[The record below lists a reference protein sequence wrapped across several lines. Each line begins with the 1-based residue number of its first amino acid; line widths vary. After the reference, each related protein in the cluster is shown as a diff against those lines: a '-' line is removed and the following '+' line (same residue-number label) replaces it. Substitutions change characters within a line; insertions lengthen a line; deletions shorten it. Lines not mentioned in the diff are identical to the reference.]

1 MSDQTECE
9 IQGHDG
15 TPLRLLT
22 WAADDEVRGLVVL
35 VHGLGEHVGRYDHIA
50 QALNAIGLTVVG
62 GDHRGHGRSGG
73 LRGHVDGY
81 DEYTADLEHVVRHAR
96 GTLGDDLPW
105 FLLGHSMG
113 GLITVRYLGDARR
126 LQPAGAILSN
136 PQLGL
141 AFEPPKIKVAAGRLL
156 SRILPKLRLDS
167 ELDVNAISRDPVE
180 VQKYTDDPLVHS
192 KVSTRWFTS
201 MTRALEEALASG
213 PSIAVPTQWILSGGD
228 RICSAPAS
236 KRVQQQVKDSRLLEL
251 PEAFHEAHNG
261 PDRGRFLEAMTSFLS
276 EQLAS

>member
-1 MSDQTECE
+1 MSDSTECE
-9 IQGHDG
+9 IRGHDG

-22 WAADDEVRGLVVL
+22 WASDEDPRGLVVL
-35 VHGLGEHVGRYDHIA
+35 VHGLGEHVARYDAIA
-50 QALNAIGLTVVG
+50 RTLNAMGLTVVG

-81 DEYTADLEHVVRHAR
+81 DEYTADLECVVRHAR
-96 GTLGDDLPW
+96 GTVGAELPC

-126 LQPAGAILSN
+126 IQPAGAVLSN

-141 AFEPPKIKVAAGRLL
+141 AFEPPKIKVLAGRLL
-156 SRILPKLRLDS
+156 SRLLPKLRLDS
-167 ELDVNAISRDPVE
+167 ELDVNAISRDPAE
-180 VQKYTDDPLVHS
+180 VRKYVDDPLVHS

-201 MTRALEEALASG
+201 MTAALDEALASG
-213 PSIAVPTQWILSGGD
+213 PAIAVPTQWILSGGD

-236 KRVQQQVKDSRLLEL
+236 KAVQQQVANSRLLEL
-251 PEAFHEAHNG
+251 PEAYHEAHNG
-261 PDRGRFLEAMTSFLS
+261 PDRGLFLEATTSFLS
-276 EQLAS
+276 DQLTG

>member
-1 MSDQTECE
+1 MSDSTECE
-9 IQGHDG
+9 IRGHDG

-22 WAADDEVRGLVVL
+22 WASDEDPRGLVVL
-35 VHGLGEHVGRYDHIA
+35 VHGLGEHVARYDAIA
-50 QALNAIGLTVVG
+50 RTLNAMGLTVVG

-81 DEYTADLEHVVRHAR
+81 DEYTADLECVVRHAR
-96 GTLGDDLPW
+96 GTVGDELPW

-126 LQPAGAILSN
+126 IQPAGAVLSN

-141 AFEPPKIKVAAGRLL
+141 AFEPPKIKVLAGRLL
-156 SRILPKLRLDS
+156 SRLLPKLRLDS
-167 ELDVNAISRDPVE
+167 ELDVNAISRDPAE
-180 VQKYTDDPLVHS
+180 VRKYVDDPLVHS

-201 MTRALEEALASG
+201 MTAALDEALASG
-213 PSIAVPTQWILSGGD
+213 PAIAVPTQWILSGGD

-236 KRVQQQVKDSRLLEL
+236 KAVQQQVANSRLLEL
-251 PEAFHEAHNG
+251 PEAYHEAHNG
-261 PDRGRFLEAMTSFLS
+261 PDRGLFLEATTSFLS
-276 EQLAS
+276 DQLTG